1 MFRRIARW
9 GALLPLAV
17 ILLMPEVAH
26 AAAARPT
33 TTVSIVNG
41 RVAPGGASIT
51 VKYDCFPTGY
61 GPYGSFADVRVSQA
75 NGVTGG
81 APFRAICNDRSKTN
95 TVFVPGNFTKG
106 DAAVN
111 VFVCGF
117 DCNSAS
123 REIKL
128 R

>member
-1 MFRRIARW
+1 MFRRAARW
-9 GALLPLAV
+9 GALLPLV
-17 ILLMPEVAH
+17 VVLLMPEVAH
-26 AAAARPT
+26 AAAAKPT

-41 RVAPGGASIT
+41 SVAPGGAGIT
-51 VKYDCFPTGY
+51 VKYNCFPTGY
-61 GPYGSFADVRVSQA
+61 GPYGSFGDVRVSQA

-81 APFRAICNDRSKTN
+81 ASFRPICNDRSQTN
-95 TVFVPGNFTKG
+95 AVFVPGNFKKG

-123 REIKL
+123 KEIKL

>member
-1 MFRRIARW
+1 MFRRVARLS
-9 GALLPLAV
+9 ALLPLVA
-17 ILLMPEVAH
+17 ILLIPE
-26 AAAARPT
+26 AAQAASRPT
-33 TTVSIVNG
+33 TTVSISG
-41 RVAPGGASIT
+41 GSVAAGGAGIT

-61 GPYGSFADVRVSQA
+61 GAYGSFGDIRVAQA

-81 APFRAICNDRSKTN
+81 AFFRPICNDRRQTN
-95 TVFVPGNFTKG
+95 AVFVPGAFTRG

-111 VFVCGF
+111 AIVCGF

-123 REIKL
+123 REIRL